1 MLVSEYDHNFLQD
14 NDDNDDNDNEDAIC
28 VNYKETD

>member
-14 NDDNDDNDNEDAIC
+14 NDDNDDNDNEDAIY